1 MYTMKLYMFDK
12 NERFL
17 EDMMKKENLIKTI
30 EFEQPNSEIEFEVLM
45 ESIDYEGCLYSLYK
59 DGKSFC
65 SGVLT
70 SDSLYDDIM

>member
-59 DGKSFC
+59 DGKSLC